1 MAVERSIEIARPPEE
16 VFAFLADATNDPRW
30 CASVVACEQ
39 RQGDGPGTD
48 ARYVARHKPTPFH
61 RVMSR
66 KIEVVEHAP
75 PRLLRWR
82 QEDSNGVFHIAYE
95 LEPSAVGT
103 RFTQRDRIE
112 WKVPRAVGRF
122 AERLFV
128 RRHIGEQMVDLK
140 RLLEER

>member
-1 MAVERSIEIARPPEE
+1 MVERSIEIARPPEE
-16 VFAFLADATNDPRW
+16 VFAFLADARNDPRW

-39 RQGDGPGTD
+39 QQGDGPGVD

-66 KIEVVEHAP
+66 SIEVVEYAP

-95 LEPSAVGT
+95 LEPSPVGT
-103 RFTQRDRIE
+103 RFTQRDEIE
-112 WKVPRAVGRF
+112 WKVPGAVGRL

-128 RRHIGEQMVDLK
+128 RRHIGEQMADLE
-140 RLLEER
+140 RLLEKR